1 MGVLFVRQW
10 SRLQS
15 ENTVTVSN
23 DWFEHDY
30 YATLGIASDATTKD
44 ITKAYRVLAKKYHPD
59 ANSADGTAAE
69 KFKEVTQAYEVLGEP
84 EKRKEY
90 DYVRSM
96 MEQNFAG
103 QASGIPGFGP
113 HGAYTESTPGE
124 NADLSDM
131 LSGLF
136 SRMRKPSTQYR
147 TQADQ
152 SPFNDR
158 DPSQSPQKSPYD
170 IEANAGITFYQA
182 LEGTVVTISYTI
194 PNQSKPS
201 EVKVKVPPGVN
212 DGQRIKVTGRG
223 MMSPRGKKGNLYVTV
238 DVAEH
243 PWFGRKGRTLMV
255 TVPISYAESIVGTNV
270 TVPTLEKPVTVKV
283 PVNTKSG
290 TKMRV
295 KGRGPEIGDQK
306 GDLLITFDVVGPTSI
321 SENEREIYKS
331 LIANQ
336 SANPRAKFGLEK

>member
-1 MGVLFVRQW
+1 MLSARQW
-10 SRLQS
+10 SRSQS

-30 YATLGIASDATTKD
+30 YAALGISSDATAKD

-59 ANSADGTAAE
+59 ANSTDVAAAE
-69 KFKEVTQAYEVLGEP
+69 KFKEVTRAYEVLGEP

-113 HGAYTESTPGE
+113 RGAYTESTPGE
-124 NADLSDM
+124 TADLSDM

-136 SRMRKPSTQYR
+136 SRMRKPSTEYR
-147 TQADQ
+147 TQAGQ
-152 SPFNDR
+152 NPFD
-158 DPSQSPQKSPYD
+158 DIDSAQSPQKSPYD

-182 LEGTVVTISYTI
+182 LEGTVVTISYTL
-194 PNQSKPS
+194 PNQSQPS
-201 EVKVKVPPGVN
+201 EVKVKVPAGVN

-223 MMSPRGKKGNLYVTV
+223 MMSPRGKKGDLYVTV

-255 TVPISYAESIVGTNV
+255 TVPISYAESVVGTNV
-270 TVPTLEKPVTVKV
+270 KVPTLEKPVTVKV
-283 PVNTKSG
+283 PPNTKSG

-295 KGRGPEIGDQK
+295 KGRGPEIGGQK
-306 GDLLITFDVVGPTSI
+306 GDLLISFDVVDSTSI
-321 SENEREIYKS
+321 SQKERDLYKS
-331 LIANQ
+331 LVANQ
-336 SANPRAKFGLEK
+336 SVNPRTKFGLEK